1 MVLVEEAK
9 EYEENAVDLKEEAE
23 KYNSALNAFLGFGLI
38 IPIIL
43 IIIFVKFFL

>member
-9 EYEENAVDLKEEAE
+9 EYEENAVELKEEAE
-23 KYNSALNAFLGFGLI
+23 KYNAGLNAFLGFGLI

>member
-1 MVLVEEAK
+1 LVEEAK
-9 EYEENAVDLKEEAE
+9 EYKENAVELKEEAE
-23 KYNSALNAFLGFGLI
+23 KYNSALSSFLSFGFI